1 MLHAHSIKVRCMYI
15 KIPDDHD
22 VFIIYMLFACHLH
35 VNTDVIRQGDA
46 LESKAI
52 INWWTGE
59 RTNRGNCLILMNM
72 NTFDSHDFSPV

>member
-1 MLHAHSIKVRCMYI
+1 MFNYERITTQLYSRIIYFQYRRMLHAHSIKVRCMYI

-52 INWWTGE
+52 INW
-59 RTNRGNCLILMNM
+59 
-72 NTFDSHDFSPV
+72 